1 MLIESTKQCNY
12 VNGLGCN
19 FDFLILP
26 KVKSTFNVID
36 FKKSNRVSRQR
47 IFVKERGC
55 YHTIDTFVL
64 YRRNT
69 HGRTKNEGQ
78 LYPIHLR
85 SLYLIPIRY
94 SISVAAVAYSQRA
107 HTPPSS
113 NSSKRYTQD
122 LKFLLINIARL
133 E

>member
-1 MLIESTKQCNY
+1 M
-12 VNGLGCN
+12 
-19 FDFLILP
+19 
-26 KVKSTFNVID
+26 
-36 FKKSNRVSRQR
+36 SRQR

-107 HTPPSS
+107 PSLS
-113 NSSKRYTQD
+113 NSSSVRPEAEV
-122 LKFLLINIARL
+122 LRP
-133 E
+133 